1 MDIRYIAKIVIEAE
15 TPLSIGTG
23 KKGLTTDSLVAKD
36 ANNLPYI
43 PGTGLC
49 GVLRHTFNAL
59 DKELKND
66 LFGFA
71 KDEKGTGSRV
81 KVSSAHLIGEDGIE
95 VVEGFKIIH
104 FESDYYKWFNKLP
117 ERDHVRITDRGVAD
131 TKEHGKFEEELIHKG
146 TRFAFEIELVGTEND
161 AAHWQQLL
169 DLLASPIFR
178 IGSGTRKGFGK
189 IKVVKDLSVSKIFNL
204 KDKAHLLDYLKKSSS
219 LNFDS
224 TGWRILDLT
233 TNEQLPNWTKYTLS
247 LKPKDFFLFSAG
259 FGDEDAESKPKT
271 ERYFDWSSGKPEI
284 ESTEY
289 WLIPATS
296 VKGAISHRVAYHY
309 NKLNN
314 EFIGKNSALKTE
326 LDTDKV
332 VEEFVFE
339 IDENLP
345 FDSPRWKEME
355 DQIQAFDYK
364 KLTKWEKFENE
375 LDAEVDK
382 IKANNLPVC
391 ENNDAVVALFGF
403 TKDSQVK
410 KEGLRG
416 RVIINDIYLTPQS
429 CKVFNHTKIDRF
441 TNGTID
447 GALFKEKVA
456 AYDDFFT
463 LDIWVENTALQEPS
477 IKKAFE
483 NSLKDLVEGQLQ
495 LGGNTTKG
503 HGVFT
508 GTLV

>member
-59 DKELKND
+59 DKELEND

-71 KDEKGTGSRV
+71 KDEKGTGSRI
-81 KVSSAHLIGEDGIE
+81 KVSSAHLIGEDGID
-95 VVEGFKIIH
+95 VNEGFKTIN

-161 AAHWQQLL
+161 AVHWQQLL

-189 IKVVKDLSVSKIFNL
+189 IKVVKDSSVSKIFKL
-204 KDKAHLLDYLKKSSS
+204 KEKTGLLDYLKKSSS

-224 TGWRILDLT
+224 TGWTVLDLT
-233 TNEQLPNWTKYTLS
+233 PNEQLPNWTKYTLS
-247 LKPKDFFLFSAG
+247 LKPQDFFLFSAG
-259 FGDEDAESKPKT
+259 VGDEDAESKPKT
-271 ERYFDWSSGKPEI
+271 ERFFDWSSGKPEI
-284 ESTEY
+284 QTKEY

-314 EFIGKNSALKTE
+314 EYIGKNSGLKTE
-326 LDTDKV
+326 LDADKV
-332 VEEFVFE
+332 VEELEFA

-364 KLTKWEKFENE
+364 KSTNWQEFEVKLE
-375 LDAEVDK
+375 EEVRNRK
-382 IKANNLPVC
+382 SNNLPVQ
-391 ENNDAVVALFGF
+391 ENNAAVKALFGDAKNSEF
-403 TKDSQVK
+403 S

-416 RVIINDIYLTPQS
+416 RVIINDVYLVPQNY
-429 CKVFNHTKIDRF
+429 KVFNHTKIDRF

-447 GALFKEKVA
+447 GALFKEKVT

-463 LDIWVENTALQEPS
+463 LDIWVENTALEKPS
-477 IKKAFE
+477 IKQALE
-483 NSLKDLVEGQLQ
+483 NTLKDLVEGQLQ